1 MALRFNSRAHGGRD
15 QLGVLLRRLQ
25 LVSIHAPT
33 GGATVR
39 GHRGRLDDGVSIH
52 APTGGATRRTA
63 AHQITEMFQFTRPR
77 GARPSPRYRAQM
89 HGVSIHAPTGGATS
103 SAGDTTFRKQVS
115 IHAPTGGATQEQ
127 RRRHRVACFNSRA
140 HGGRDRRWRN
150 ESVGVNVSIHAPTG
164 GATSARVL
172 RREERG
178 FQFTRPR
185 GARLSRVAYRGC
197 LWAVSIHAPTGGATS
212 IDNALSMAI
221 CFNSRAHGGRDTRN
235 PSTDTRYSFQF
246 TRPRGARLNSTMAT
260 STGWWFQFTR
270 PRGAR
275 PGRFPRASRAQGF
288 QFTRPRGAR
297 RAMQLL

>member
-1 MALRFNSRAHGGRD
+1 MAFQFTRPRGA
-15 QLGVLLRRLQ
+15 RRLLPVTPPSASKFQ
-25 LVSIHAPT
+25 FTRPRGARLKSSGGGIEWRVSIHAPT
-33 GGATVR
+33 GGATTTACR
-39 GHRGRLDDGVSIH
+39 RTSRPRVSIH
-52 APTGGATRRTA
+52 APTGGATRNSGLPTTRWR
-63 AHQITEMFQFTRPR
+63 FQFTRPR
-77 GARPSPRYRAQM
+77 GARHA
-89 HGVSIHAPTGGATS
+89 GVGRGG
-103 SAGDTTFRKQVS
+103 GIVR
-115 IHAPTGGATQEQ
+115 
-127 RRRHRVACFNSRA
+127 FNSRA